1 MSMWSTFSCKFQ
13 HPIASKNDNVKKWDS
28 GKCCFDFEEWVCEFA
43 IKGGNNERMAT
54 APQD

>member
-1 MSMWSTFSCKFQ
+1 MRMWSTLSCKFQ